1 MTDNTKK
8 LPISCFI
15 IAMNEEERIGRTIK
29 SVIDLVEEVIVIDSG
44 STDKTEQICRE
55 QGVTFLYNEWSGYGL
70 QKRFGED
77 QCKHDWVL
85 NLDAD
90 EVPTSALC
98 DEILAKFKGDYAKV
112 DGYHLRVIDILPK
125 RQMPLPFA
133 RKYNIVRLYNRRKIR
148 YSDSPVHDRV
158 IVDGQPLG
166 QLEGLL
172 HHHSILSISQAI
184 SKANDY
190 SDLQAKT
197 MKPKAM
203 WQLKLRL
210 ITEFPINFIRYYF
223 FKGYFMGGTSGLTY
237 AMISAF
243 FRFSRIA
250 KMIELGQTQRDQ

>member
-15 IAMNEEERIGRTIK
+15 IAMNEEERIARTIK
-29 SVIDLVEEVIVIDSG
+29 SVIDFMDEVIVIDSG
-44 STDKTEQICRE
+44 STDKTEQICRDL
-55 QGVTFLYNEWSGYGL
+55 GVTFLYNNWSGYGP

-77 QCKHDWVL
+77 QCKNDWVL

-90 EVPTSALC
+90 EVVTSSLL
-98 DEILAKFKGDYAKV
+98 DEIKSKFKGNYSDV
-112 DGYHLRVIDILPK
+112 DGYHLYVIDILPGK
-125 RQMPLPFA
+125 TQPLAFA
-133 RKYNIVRLYNRRKIR
+133 RKYNIVRLYNQRKIR

-158 IVDGQPLG
+158 VINDQPLG
-166 QLEGLL
+166 QLEGLV
-172 HHHSILSISQAI
+172 HHHSFLSISHAI
-184 SKANDY
+184 AKTNDY

-210 ITEFPINFIRYYF
+210 MTEFPINFIRYYF
-223 FKGYFMGGTSGLTY
+223 FKGYFMGGTSGFTY
-237 AMISAF
+237 AMVNAF

-250 KMIELGQTQRDQ
+250 KMIEKS

>member
-8 LPISCFI
+8 LPVSCFI
-15 IAMNEEERIGRTIK
+15 IAMNEEERIGHTIK
-29 SVIDLVEEVIVIDSG
+29 SVISFVDEVIVIDSG
-44 STDKTEQICRE
+44 STDKTQEICRSF
-55 QGVTFLYNEWSGYGL
+55 GVKFLFNEWSGYGL

-90 EVPTSALC
+90 EVVTSALR
-98 DEILAKFKGDYAKV
+98 DEVIGKFEGDYAKF
-112 DGYHLRVIDILPK
+112 DGYHLRIIDILPK
-125 RQMPLPFA
+125 RQTPLPFA
-133 RKYNIVRLYNRRKIR
+133 RKYNIVRLYNHRRIR

-158 IVDGQPLG
+158 IVDKRPLG

-172 HHHSILSISQAI
+172 HHHSFLSISHAI
-184 SKANDY
+184 AKANDY
-190 SDLQAKT
+190 TDLQAKT
-197 MKPKAM
+197 TKPKAM

-223 FKGYFMGGTSGLTY
+223 FKGYFMGGSSGLTY
-237 AMISAF
+237 AMINAF

-250 KMIELGQTQRDQ
+250 KMIEK